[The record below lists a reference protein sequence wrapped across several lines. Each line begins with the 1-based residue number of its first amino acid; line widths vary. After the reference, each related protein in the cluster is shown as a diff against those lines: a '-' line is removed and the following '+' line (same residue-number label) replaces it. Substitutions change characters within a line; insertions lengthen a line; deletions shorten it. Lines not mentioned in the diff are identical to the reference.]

1 MLLGARPWVL
11 ARPRRSATITT
22 LGGDPRSRASHG
34 NAMWRQQSVFFRQAL
49 IVYDVLVSAAAF
61 LATLFLRLR
70 IGEVDVDGNTG
81 WVTNLMASVPGLD
94 VGPLGDPGVFYQL
107 MVGLLPLWGLSL
119 YWSGTSDFRL
129 SYREVATRYV
139 KAVVLG
145 LVLFMVALFL
155 FRLGPI
161 SRSFVAMF
169 ALIQLGALMLGHV
182 VAIEAAKSLRR
193 RNDDGHR
200 VVIVGANE
208 RGVAFAE
215 SLRTQSP
222 VNVKVLGFVSVP
234 GESGHPKARP
244 NLGYVGSLAGLLDRQ
259 PVDEVVF
266 AVPGKHPE
274 ILRDAMGACEVRG
287 VDVLVNLPPTVPH
300 KGTMQIANVSGF
312 DYPLL
317 NLRRTPTSEARLAAK
332 RILDFTGS
340 FIGLVLTGPIMLA
353 TAIAIR
359 ITDPG
364 PVLFRQVRAGRNGRK
379 FTMLKFRSMVMDAE
393 KRKAELMHLNEMDGP
408 VFKIQRDP
416 RITAVGR
423 FIRKTSIDELPQ
435 LFNILFGD
443 MSLVGPRPALPSEVD
458 QYEAWQRRRLSVKPG
473 LTGMWQVSGRNQIDF
488 EEWMKL
494 DLQYID
500 NWSLWLDI
508 KIILKTIPAVVLR
521 SGAS

>member
-1 MLLGARPWVL
+1 
-11 ARPRRSATITT
+11 
-22 LGGDPRSRASHG
+22 
-34 NAMWRQQSVFFRQAL
+34 MWRQQSLFFRQAL
-49 IVYDVLVSAAAF
+49 VVYDVLVSGAAF
-61 LATLFLRLR
+61 LATLFLRQQ
-70 IGEVDVDGNTG
+70 IGQPSAEGNVG
-81 WVTNLMASVPGLD
+81 WASRALSSIPFLDLD
-94 VGPLGDPGVFYQL
+94 VSPLGQPDPYYQL
-107 MVGLLPLWGLSL
+107 LLGVLPLWGLAF
-119 YWSGTSDFRL
+119 YWTGTNDFRRT
-129 SYREVATRYV
+129 YRVMAVRYV
-139 KAVVLG
+139 RAVVVG
-145 LVLFMVALFL
+145 LALLMVAQFL
-155 FRLGPI
+155 FRLGFI

-169 ALIQLGALMLGHV
+169 AGMQLGSLMLGRV
-182 VAIEAAKSLRR
+182 LAMELVKLWRSRT
-193 RNDDGHR
+193 DDGHR

-215 SLRTQSP
+215 SLRQQSP
-222 VNVKVLGFVSVP
+222 FNIKILGFVSMP
-234 GESGHPKARP
+234 GESGHSKARP
-244 NLGYVGSLAGLLDRQ
+244 NLGYVGSLAALLDRQ

-274 ILRDAMGACEVRG
+274 ILRDAMASCEVRG
-287 VDVLVNLPPTVPH
+287 VDVLVNLPPTVPS

-332 RILDFTGS
+332 RILDFTGA
-340 FIGLVLTGPIMLA
+340 LVGIILTGPIMLA

-359 ITDPG
+359 VTDPG
-364 PVLFRQVRAGRNGRK
+364 PVLFRQVRAGRNGRT

-408 VFKIQRDP
+408 VFKIKRDP

-443 MSLVGPRPALPSEVD
+443 MSLVGPRPPLPSEVD
-458 QYEAWQRRRLSVKPG
+458 QYEPWQRRRLSVKPG

-488 EEWMKL
+488 DEWMKM
-494 DLQYID
+494 DLEYID
-500 NWSLWLDI
+500 NWSLWLDL
-508 KIILKTIPAVVLR
+508 KIILKTVPAVVLR

>member
-1 MLLGARPWVL
+1 
-11 ARPRRSATITT
+11 
-22 LGGDPRSRASHG
+22 
-34 NAMWRQQSVFFRQAL
+34 MWRQQSVFFRQAL
-49 IVYDVLVSAAAF
+49 VVYDVLVSAAAF
-61 LATLFLRLR
+61 VVTLWLRTR
-70 IGEVDVDGNTG
+70 IGEVDAEGNPS
-81 WVTNLMASVPGLD
+81 WISDLVSSVPGLD
-94 VGPLGDPGVFYQL
+94 VSPLGQPGPFYQL
-107 MVGLLPLWGLSL
+107 LIGLLPLWGLSF
-119 YWSGTSDFRL
+119 YWSGTSDFRS
-129 SYREVATRYV
+129 SYRVTAVRYLR
-139 KAVVLG
+139 AVVVG
-145 LVLFMVALFL
+145 LVLFLVALFL

-169 ALIQLGALMLGHV
+169 AVFQLGALMLGRV
-182 VAIEAAKSLRR
+182 LVLEGVKLARR
-193 RNDDGHR
+193 SNDDGHR

-222 VNVKVLGFVSVP
+222 FNVKVLGFVSVP

-244 NLGYVGSLAGLLDRQ
+244 NLGYVGSLAALLDRQ

-274 ILRDAMGACEVRG
+274 ILRDAMGSCEVRG
-287 VDVLVNLPPTVPH
+287 VDVLVNLPPTVPS

-332 RILDFTGS
+332 RILDFVGALV
-340 FIGLVLTGPIMLA
+340 GLILAGPVILA

-393 KRKAELMHLNEMDGP
+393 KRKAELAHLNEMDGP
-408 VFKIQRDP
+408 VFKIKRDP

-435 LFNILFGD
+435 LFNILLGD

-458 QYEAWQRRRLSVKPG
+458 QYEPWQRRRLSVKPG
-473 LTGMWQVSGRNQIDF
+473 LTGLWQVSGRNQIDF

-500 NWSLWLDI
+500 SWSLWLDM

>member
-1 MLLGARPWVL
+1 
-11 ARPRRSATITT
+11 
-22 LGGDPRSRASHG
+22 
-34 NAMWRQQSVFFRQAL
+34 MWRQQSVFFRQAL
-49 IVYDVLVSAAAF
+49 VVYDVLVSAAAF
-61 LATLFLRLR
+61 LATLFIRLR
-70 IGEVDVDGNTG
+70 IGQVDAEGQLG
-81 WVTNLMASVPGLD
+81 WVTRSLSSIPYLD
-94 VGPLGDPGVFYQL
+94 VSPLGQPDPYYQL
-107 MVGLLPLWGLSL
+107 LVGLLPLWGVSF
-119 YWSGTSDFRL
+119 YWSRTNDFRR
-129 SYREVATRYV
+129 SYRVMAVRYMR
-139 KAVVLG
+139 AVVVGLG
-145 LVLFMVALFL
+145 LLMVAQFL
-155 FRLGPI
+155 FRLDFI

-169 ALIQLGALMLGHV
+169 AGLQLGTLMLGRV
-182 VAIEAAKSLRR
+182 LAMEAVKLARSH
-193 RNDDGHR
+193 NDDGHR

-208 RGVAFAE
+208 RGVAFAA
-215 SLRTQSP
+215 SLRLQSP
-222 VNVKVLGFVSVP
+222 FNIKLLGYVSMP

-244 NLGYVGSLAGLLDRQ
+244 HLGYVGSLAALLDRQ

-274 ILRDAMGACEVRG
+274 ILRDAMASCEVRG

-332 RILDFTGS
+332 RLLDFTGAL
-340 FIGLVLTGPIMLA
+340 IGIILTGPVMLA

-359 ITDPG
+359 VTDPG

-443 MSLVGPRPALPSEVD
+443 MSLVGPRPPLPSEVD
-458 QYEAWQRRRLSVKPG
+458 QYEPWQRRRLSVKPG

-488 EEWMKL
+488 DEWMRM
-494 DLQYID
+494 DLEYID
-500 NWSLWLDI
+500 SWSLWLDL

>member
-1 MLLGARPWVL
+1 LAGPPPKCDHRPGST
-11 ARPRRSATITT
+11 AAPGGSGEPRQ
-22 LGGDPRSRASHG
+22 P
-34 NAMWRQQSVFFRQAL
+34 AMWRQQSVFFRQAL
-49 IVYDVLVSAAAF
+49 VVYDVLVSAAAF
-61 LATLFLRLR
+61 LATLFIRLQ
-70 IGEVDVDGNTG
+70 IGQVDADGQVGSLTRALSSIPYFG
-81 WVTNLMASVPGLD
+81 DD
-94 VGPLGDPGVFYQL
+94 VVPLGDPGPYYQL
-107 MVGLLPLWGLSL
+107 LVLLLPLWGVSF
-119 YWSGTSDFRL
+119 YWSDTNDFRR
-129 SYREVATRYV
+129 SYRVVAVRYV
-139 KAVVLG
+139 RAVVVG
-145 LVLFMVALFL
+145 LCLLLVARFL
-155 FRLGPI
+155 FRLDFM

-169 ALIQLGALMLGHV
+169 AALQLGSLLLGRV
-182 VAIEAAKSLRR
+182 LAMELVKLRR
-193 RNDDGHR
+193 RSTDDDHR

-215 SLRTQSP
+215 SLRRQSP
-222 VNVKVLGFVSVP
+222 FSIKLLGFVSIP
-234 GESGHPKARP
+234 GEVGHPKARP
-244 NLGYVGSLAGLLDRQ
+244 HLGYAGSLAALLDRQ

-274 ILRDAMGACEVRG
+274 ILRDAMAACEVRG

-332 RILDFTGS
+332 RVLDFTGAL
-340 FIGLVLTGPIMLA
+340 IGIIIAGPVMLA
-353 TAIAIR
+353 AAIAIR
-359 ITDPG
+359 ITDRG
-364 PVLFRQVRAGRNGRK
+364 PVFFRQVRAGRNGRK

-408 VFKIQRDP
+408 VFKIKRDP
-416 RITAVGR
+416 RITGVGR

-443 MSLVGPRPALPSEVD
+443 MSLVGPRPPLPSEVD
-458 QYEAWQRRRLSVKPG
+458 QYEPWQRRRLSVKPG

-488 EEWMKL
+488 DEWMRM
-494 DLQYID
+494 DLEYID

>member
-1 MLLGARPWVL
+1 
-11 ARPRRSATITT
+11 
-22 LGGDPRSRASHG
+22 
-34 NAMWRQQSVFFRQAL
+34 MWRQQSVFFRQAL

-61 LATLFLRLR
+61 FAALFLRNQLTSLVAQGGALQGLAEAVPQLGL
-70 IGEVDVDGNTG
+70 GELGE
-81 WVTNLMASVPGLD
+81 LD
-94 VGPLGDPGVFYQL
+94 NYYK
-107 MVGLLPLWGLSL
+107 LLLVLVPLWGVSFA
-119 YWSGTSDFRL
+119 WTRTNDFRI
-129 SYREVATRYV
+129 SYGTLAWRYARAVA
-139 KAVVLG
+139 LG
-145 LVLFMVALFL
+145 LVLMLTAVFL
-155 FRLGPI
+155 IKLPFI
-161 SRSFVAMF
+161 SRPFVAM
-169 ALIQLGALMLGHV
+169 MV
-182 VAIEAAKSLRR
+182 VAQWTALLAGRLLLMETVKLVRQR
-193 RNDDGHR
+193 GVDGHR

-215 SLRTQSP
+215 SLKTQSP
-222 VNVKVLGFVSVP
+222 WNLKILGFVSVP
-234 GESGHPKARP
+234 GDQGHQSARP
-244 NLGYVGSLAGLLDRQ
+244 HLGYVGSLASLLDRQ

-266 AVPGKHPE
+266 TVTGRMPE
-274 ILRDAMGACEVRG
+274 LLRDAMASCEVRG
-287 VDVLVNLPPTVPH
+287 VDVLLNLPPTVPS
-300 KGTMQIANVSGF
+300 KGTMQIANISGF

-317 NLRRTPTSEARLAAK
+317 NLRRTPTSEARLAIK
-332 RILDFTGS
+332 RILDFTGAAL
-340 FIGLVLTGPIMLA
+340 GLIIAGPVMLM
-353 TAIAIR
+353 TTLAIR

-435 LFNILFGD
+435 LLNILVGD

-458 QYEAWQRRRLSVKPG
+458 QYKPWQRRRLSVKPG

-488 EEWMKL
+488 EEWMQMDL
-494 DLQYID
+494 DYID
-500 NWSLWLDI
+500 QWSLWLDI

>member
-1 MLLGARPWVL
+1 
-11 ARPRRSATITT
+11 
-22 LGGDPRSRASHG
+22 
-34 NAMWRQQSVFFRQAL
+34 MWRQQSVFFRQVL
-49 IVYDVLVSAAAF
+49 VVYDVLVSAAAF
-61 LATLFLRLR
+61 LATVLVRQRL
-70 IGEVDVDGNTG
+70 GQVDADGQVGPMTRA
-81 WVTNLMASVPGLD
+81 LSSVPWLDLD
-94 VGPLGDPGVFYQL
+94 VSPLGEPDLYYL
-107 MVGLLPLWGLSL
+107 LLVGLLPLWGLSF
-119 YWSGTSDFRL
+119 YWSGTNDFRR
-129 SYREVATRYV
+129 SYRVMALRYV
-139 KAVVLG
+139 RAVVVG
-145 LVLFMVALFL
+145 LCLLVVASFL
-155 FRLGPI
+155 FRLSI
-161 SRSFVAMF
+161 SRSLVAMF
-169 ALIQLGALMLGHV
+169 AGIQLGALMLGRV
-182 VAIEAAKSLRR
+182 LAMELVKWYRR
-193 RNDDGHR
+193 RSDDGHR
-200 VVIVGANE
+200 VVIVGSND

-215 SLRTQSP
+215 TLRVQSP
-222 VNVKVLGFVSVP
+222 FNLEILGFVSLP

-266 AVPGKHPE
+266 AVPGKHPQ
-274 ILRDAMGACEVRG
+274 ILRDAMASCEVRG
-287 VDVLVNLPPTVPH
+287 VDVLVNLPPTVPS
-300 KGTMQIANVSGF
+300 KGKMAIANLSGF

-332 RILDFTGS
+332 RLLDFTGAL
-340 FIGLVLTGPIMLA
+340 IGIIVAGPIMLA

-408 VFKIQRDP
+408 VFKIKRDP
-416 RITAVGR
+416 RITRVGR

-435 LFNILFGD
+435 LFNILLGD
-443 MSLVGPRPALPSEVD
+443 MSIVGPRPPLPSEVD
-458 QYEAWQRRRLSVKPG
+458 QYEPWQRRRLSVKPG

-488 EEWMKL
+488 DDWMKM
-494 DLQYID
+494 DLEYID